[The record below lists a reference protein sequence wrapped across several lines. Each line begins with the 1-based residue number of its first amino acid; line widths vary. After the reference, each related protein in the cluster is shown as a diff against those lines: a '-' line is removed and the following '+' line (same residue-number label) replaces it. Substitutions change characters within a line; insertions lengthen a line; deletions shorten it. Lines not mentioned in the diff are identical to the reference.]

1 MRRCQLQDKAIQSTK
16 VGMTK
21 GLLENLNFPSSM
33 TDSESSANLKA
44 SIMYPRTPDLPTRG
58 QPPRKEV
65 AR

>member
-1 MRRCQLQDKAIQSTK
+1 MFVNEVIRSTK

-21 GLLENLNFPSSM
+21 GLLENFDFPSSM
-33 TDSESSANLKA
+33 TDSESSVNLKA